1 MNREMG
7 FRPFPKFPSG
17 PPSMSLSAEFV
28 WMGQNNMIVFAVIAL
43 DLLNNGESLKGTLRG
58 TLSVVLRKFLC
69 EFC

>member
-1 MNREMG
+1 MG

-28 WMGQNNMIVFAVIAL
+28 WIGQNDMIVFAVIAL